1 MQLGVSIHPVA
12 TGQPPPHEAFH
23 NARLGPRQQQGH
35 ENGETSHILSIRTLN
50 QVAGHLLLVKRY
62 DLAHILVLYY
72 CNL

>member
-1 MQLGVSIHPVA
+1 
-12 TGQPPPHEAFH
+12 
-23 NARLGPRQQQGH
+23 
-35 ENGETSHILSIRTLN
+35 LN